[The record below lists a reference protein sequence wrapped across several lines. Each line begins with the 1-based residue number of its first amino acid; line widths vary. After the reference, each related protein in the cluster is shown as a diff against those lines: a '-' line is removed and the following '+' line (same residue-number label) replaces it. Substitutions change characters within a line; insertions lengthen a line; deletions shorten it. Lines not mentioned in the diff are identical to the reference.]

1 MKSRKIFFVILT
13 LVILAF
19 SYFAVSAEFLISD
32 SYTVLEGSSVNSSL
46 PFGFFAD
53 ESLSLSAA
61 SNAAAK
67 NLTQAKESRVTLKL
81 FNIVPVKEVSV
92 NIIESPLVYPS
103 GQCLGIKMYAKG
115 IIVTGFSDFQ
125 TKDGV
130 CVSPGAVAGLKTG
143 DIIEKINGKT
153 ANKISEFTSAIDSG
167 GDSCTL
173 IVNRNGKKLKF
184 LIKPKLSLDGH
195 MRMGVFVKNSIAG
208 VGTMT
213 YTTGENGSF
222 AALGH
227 GISDSGVVVPLKN
240 ADVYQ
245 AEIID
250 IKKGKRGSPGEIIA
264 AINESKLIGSCTKNT
279 SGGIYGTLSNY
290 TPKAQ
295 AVYAASNT
303 EIEKGKATILCQ
315 IDDSHT
321 PKEYGVEIL
330 SVNIFRKNK
339 SKSFTIKVTDDE
351 LLQKTG
357 GIVQGMSGSPVI
369 QNGKL
374 VGAVTHVFVNDPT
387 RGYGI
392 FIENMLAEA
401 EKIK

>member
-1 MKSRKIFFVILT
+1 MKSRKIFFVIFA
-13 LVILAF
+13 LVILSF

-53 ESLSLSAA
+53 DNITLSAS
-61 SNAAAK
+61 SNTTAK
-67 NLTQAKESRVTLKL
+67 NITQPKESKVTLKL

-103 GQCLGIKMYAKG
+103 GQCMGIKMYSKG
-115 IIVTGFSDFQ
+115 IIVTGFGDFP
-125 TKDGV
+125 TKDGI
-130 CVSPGAVAGLKTG
+130 CVSPGAVAGLKSG

-153 ANKISEFTSAIDSG
+153 ANKISKFADDVDKSG
-167 GDSCTL
+167 DTCNL

-184 LIKPKLSLDGH
+184 LVKPKLSSDGH
-195 MRMGVFVKNSIAG
+195 MRIGVFVKNSIAG

-250 IKKGKRGSPGEIIA
+250 IKKGERGSPGEIIA
-264 AINESKLIGSCTKNT
+264 AIDESKLIGSCTKNT
-279 SGGIYGTLSNY
+279 SGGIYGNLSNY
-290 TPKAQ
+290 TPKTN

-303 EIEKGKATILCQ
+303 EIERGKATIICQ
-315 IDDSHT
+315 TDQSHT
-321 PKEYGVEIL
+321 PKEYSVEIL

-339 SKSFTIKVTDDE
+339 SKSFTIKVTDEE
-351 LLQKTG
+351 LLNKTG
-357 GIVQGMSGSPVI
+357 GIVQGMSGSPII
-369 QNGKL
+369 QNGKII
-374 VGAVTHVFVNDPT
+374 GAVTHVFVNDPT
-387 RGYGI
+387 KGYGI
-392 FIENMLAEA
+392 FIENMLVET
-401 EKIK
+401 EN